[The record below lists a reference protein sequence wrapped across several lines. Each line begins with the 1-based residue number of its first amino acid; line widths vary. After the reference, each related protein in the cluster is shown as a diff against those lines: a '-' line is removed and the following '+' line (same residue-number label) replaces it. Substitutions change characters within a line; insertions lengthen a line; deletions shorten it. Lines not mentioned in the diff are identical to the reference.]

1 MYRQVP
7 LSPEQKEQARH
18 GESMFPLQK
27 YITLLS
33 YIYPAVAAHWHE
45 EAEFTMITG
54 GRCTYQI
61 QFDSFEV
68 TEGDILFLPPSILHS
83 LSVETGG
90 FMKSETYVFHMNFL
104 GSNSAD
110 VCSVRYLKP
119 ITQQTLILPA
129 VIHPDHPAYR
139 ELRDIFSDMN
149 TAYTRQLPGYELKL
163 KALLL
168 KVLSALIPFGR
179 ENASRPR
186 IETDHIQKIRQI
198 LDYIGEHYSEDLSIA
213 RLAERCYFSE
223 YYFMRFFKKYVGISC
238 LEYIKNLRLE
248 KAAGL
253 LAGGETSV
261 LEASL
266 SAGFSNLSY
275 FYREFK
281 KKYGMTPKKY
291 IESLSSG
298 GITPGAPL
306 HGQSHLLC

>member
-1 MYRQVP
+1 
-7 LSPEQKEQARH
+7 
-18 GESMFPLQK
+18 
-27 YITLLS
+27 
-33 YIYPAVAAHWHE
+33 
-45 EAEFTMITG
+45 
-54 GRCTYQI
+54 
-61 QFDSFEV
+61 
-68 TEGDILFLPPSILHS
+68 
-83 LSVETGG
+83 
-90 FMKSETYVFHMNFL
+90 MKSETYVFHMNFL

-129 VIHPDHPAYR
+129 VIRPDHPAYR